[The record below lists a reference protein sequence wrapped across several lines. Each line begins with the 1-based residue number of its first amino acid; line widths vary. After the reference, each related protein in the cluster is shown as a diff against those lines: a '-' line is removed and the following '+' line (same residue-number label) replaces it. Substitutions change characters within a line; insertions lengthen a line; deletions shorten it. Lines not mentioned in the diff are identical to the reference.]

1 MGRPSKRSPEIEG
14 LILRA
19 LEIGNT
25 RTDAALGA
33 GITRECLR
41 LWARDLRFL
50 GAVEKAEALAR
61 QRFVGQI
68 ALAASQGS
76 WQAAAWNL
84 ERRDHENWGR
94 RDKMDM
100 TVDVKREAERI
111 AVAQGLEVA
120 DVLAEADRV
129 LAEGR

>member
-1 MGRPSKRSPEIEG
+1 MGRPSKRSPEIES

-19 LEIGNT
+19 LEVGNT
-25 RTDAALGA
+25 RTDSALGA
-33 GITRECLR
+33 GITRETLR
-41 LWARDLRFL
+41 QWLKSLPFL

-68 ALAASQGS
+68 ALAAKNGN

-94 RDKMDM
+94 RDRVDM
-100 TVDVKREAERI
+100 SLEVRKAIESLTSDPAEIEAAVAEAERL
-111 AVAQGLEVA
+111 V
-120 DVLAEADRV
+120 R
-129 LAEGR
+129 R

>member
-1 MGRPSKRSPEIEG
+1 MARPTKRSPEIEG

-19 LEIGNT
+19 LEVGNT
-25 RTDAALGA
+25 RRDSALGA
-33 GITRECLR
+33 GISYDSFKRWFDAYAE
-41 LWARDLRFL
+41 FS

-68 ALAASQGS
+68 ALAAKNGN

-94 RDKMDM
+94 RDR
-100 TVDVKREAERI
+100 VDVTMEIRKEIERLTSDPAEIEAAVAEAERL
-111 AVAQGLEVA
+111 V
-120 DVLAEADRV
+120 R
-129 LAEGR
+129 R

>member
-1 MGRPSKRSPEIEG
+1 MRRPTKRSPEIEG

-25 RTDAALGA
+25 REDSALGA
-33 GITRECLR
+33 GIDRVT
-41 LWARDLRFL
+41 LWRWVKNATFRN
-50 GAVEKAEALAR
+50 AVERAEALAR

-84 ERRDHENWGR
+84 ERRDHEHWGR
-94 RDKMDM
+94 RDRIDM
-100 TVDVKREAERI
+100 SLEVRRAIEQLTSDPAEIEAAVAEAERL
-111 AVAQGLEVA
+111 V
-120 DVLAEADRV
+120 R
-129 LAEGR
+129 R